1 MEKRRTNQEW
11 QMLIKQ
17 SESSSLSTLAFCK
30 LNELNPS
37 TFYAKRQQLNKTDV
51 SLGFVRAEV
60 VEKTTKYQAQ
70 IATANMTLLVN
81 DVELSIPQGTR
92 RTYRSAVMKRML
104 SAPEIYLY
112 RESVDFRKSING
124 LAAIIESDTDLP
136 LGSGALFLFSNKQR
150 DKIKVLY

>member
-1 MEKRRTNQEW
+1 MRKRRTNQEW
-11 QMLIKQ
+11 QTLIEQ
-17 SESSSLSTLAFCK
+17 SESSSLSILAFCK

-81 DVELSIPQGTR
+81 DVELSIPQGTP
-92 RTYRSAVMKRML
+92 VV
-104 SAPEIYLY
+104 YLA
-112 RESVDFRKSING
+112 ELI
-124 LAAIIESDTDLP
+124 
-136 LGSGALFLFSNKQR
+136 GALS
-150 DKIKVLY
+150 